1 MHLPDREEIHRAY
14 LEGEEAVVQL
24 VSGLFSCIQEL
35 VDRAQKQDEII
46 QGLRDQIAK
55 NSKNSSKPPSSDGYK
70 KPHPTSLRKLS
81 GSKKNGGQKGHEG
94 HTLKPVE
101 KPDHTKT
108 YQVKQC
114 SGCHAVLEDE
124 QVIGYEKRQ
133 VFDIPP
139 IRVEVTEHQ
148 AEIKECPH
156 CGKRNRAEF
165 PSEVSQPVQYGC
177 GIKSWAGYFN
187 NYHFIPLERTCEIF
201 EDLVDHR
208 LCEDRCCRRIQS
220 WVSV

>member
-35 VDRAQKQDEII
+35 VDRIQKQDEII

-94 HTLKPVE
+94 HTLKAVE

-108 YQVKQC
+108 YQVKQ
-114 SGCHAVLEDE
+114 
-124 QVIGYEKRQ
+124 
-133 VFDIPP
+133 
-139 IRVEVTEHQ
+139 
-148 AEIKECPH
+148 
-156 CGKRNRAEF
+156 
-165 PSEVSQPVQYGC
+165 
-177 GIKSWAGYFN
+177 
-187 NYHFIPLERTCEIF
+187 
-201 EDLVDHR
+201 
-208 LCEDRCCRRIQS
+208 
-220 WVSV
+220 